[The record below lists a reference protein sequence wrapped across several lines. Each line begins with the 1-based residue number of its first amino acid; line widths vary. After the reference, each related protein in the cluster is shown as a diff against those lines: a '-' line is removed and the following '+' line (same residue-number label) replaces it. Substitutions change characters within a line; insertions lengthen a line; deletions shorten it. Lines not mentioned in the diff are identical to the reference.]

1 MIVALFCSRFA
12 LVCVIGKSMVPALAS
27 GNIVLIDK
35 QASPRKGDI
44 VVADVELL
52 RCTVVKRVAAEGG
65 DTVEIQA
72 GKLIINGECV
82 EEPYVLQENAD
93 EKGTWKK
100 RRLASGTYFL
110 LGDNRKVSLDSRK
123 FGCVRNEEIKG
134 TVVFRLF

>member
-1 MIVALFCSRFA
+1 MA
-12 LVCVIGKSMVPALAS
+12 PALDS

-52 RCTVVKRVAAEGG
+52 RCAVVKRVAAEGG
-65 DTVEIQA
+65 DTVEIQE

-82 EEPYVLQENAD
+82 EESYVL
-93 EKGTWKK
+93 TWKK

-110 LGDNRKVSLDSRK
+110 LGDNRRISLDSRE
-123 FGCVRNEEIKG
+123 FGCVKNEEIKG

>member
-1 MIVALFCSRFA
+1 MA
-12 LVCVIGKSMVPALAS
+12 PALES

-52 RCTVVKRVAAEGG
+52 RCAVVKRVAAQGG
-65 DTVEIQA
+65 DTVEIQE

-82 EEPYVLQENAD
+82 EESYVLQENAD

-100 RRLASGTYFL
+100 RQIGRASCRERVYSY
-110 LGDNRKVSLDSRK
+110 V
-123 FGCVRNEEIKG
+123 
-134 TVVFRLF
+134 